1 LGSECPQLEQVYSVF
16 VATPRLYWIAAKVQQ
31 TRGQYRLDGQRII
44 LSYIDLTREVWMMQT
59 RRTLRKVGG
68 SVMLPI
74 PPEMLEELRLG
85 AGQDVEVSSGG
96 NMIRVEPSAPR
107 PSLDAVEFMARFTQK
122 YDEAM
127 RNLARR

>member
-1 LGSECPQLEQVYSVF
+1 
-16 VATPRLYWIAAKVQQ
+16 
-31 TRGQYRLDGQRII
+31 
-44 LSYIDLTREVWMMQT
+44 MMQT

-74 PPEMLEELRLG
+74 PPEMLEDMRLG
-85 AGQDVEVSSGG
+85 AGQDVMLSLEGDV
-96 NMIRVEPSAPR
+96 IRVEPSAPR
-107 PSLDAVEFMARFTQK
+107 PAPDAVEFMARFTRK

>member
-1 LGSECPQLEQVYSVF
+1 
-16 VATPRLYWIAAKVQQ
+16 
-31 TRGQYRLDGQRII
+31 
-44 LSYIDLTREVWMMQT
+44 MQT

-74 PPEMLEELRLG
+74 PPEMLEEMGLG
-85 AGQDVEVSSGG
+85 VGQDVVVSLEGAG
-96 NMIRVEPSAPR
+96 IRVEPSEPR
-107 PSLDAVEFMARFTQK
+107 PSKDAVEFMARFTKK

>member
-1 LGSECPQLEQVYSVF
+1 
-16 VATPRLYWIAAKVQQ
+16 
-31 TRGQYRLDGQRII
+31 
-44 LSYIDLTREVWMMQT
+44 MQT

-74 PPEMLEELRLG
+74 PPEILEDMSLK
-85 AGQDVEVSSGG
+85 AGQDVLLSSEG
-96 NMIRVEPSAPR
+96 NVIQIEPSEHR
-107 PSLDAVEFMARFTQK
+107 PSRDAVEFMQRFTEK